1 MEYCRSKKTRYENM
15 RIYKGFRLRKLMRDM
30 NEWKRMKNR
39 MPMLHKW
46 ECIFA
51 KTEKRKGRAKGG
63 FILGKKKDWGEK
75 GSKIG
80 QIKEEGIVVS
90 RIKRGRSN
98 RDVII
103 ISMYNSRN
111 WKAIENTIKEM
122 LENN

>member
-1 MEYCRSKKTRYENM
+1 M
-15 RIYKGFRLRKLMRDM
+15 
-30 NEWKRMKNR
+30 
-39 MPMLHKW
+39 
-46 ECIFA
+46 
-51 KTEKRKGRAKGG
+51 
-63 FILGKKKDWGEK
+63 GKKKDWGEK

-80 QIKEEGIVVS
+80 QVKEEGIVVS

-103 ISMYNSRN
+103 ISIYNSRN